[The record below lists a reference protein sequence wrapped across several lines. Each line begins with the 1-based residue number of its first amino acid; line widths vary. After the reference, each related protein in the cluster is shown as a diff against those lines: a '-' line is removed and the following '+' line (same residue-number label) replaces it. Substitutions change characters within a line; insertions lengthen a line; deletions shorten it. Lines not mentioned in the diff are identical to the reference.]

1 MGSTT
6 LVSANSKVPT
16 GVVRLWR
23 FLLAVAFGLV
33 PLCVWAGEFSVRGA
47 DTTLVEGVYLLNA
60 HVDYTFSSQALKAL
74 ENGIPL
80 TIRLDIEVQRRRSW
94 WWFDDDIASLEQRY
108 QLRYHAFSQ
117 QYLIRNLNSG
127 ALYTYPTLAS
137 AVEALGDIRDF
148 PLLDE
153 KLIKPHEK
161 YEVELRAYLD
171 IEALPSPLRPL
182 AYITP
187 AWHLGSEW
195 YKWSLTP

>member
-6 LVSANSKVPT
+6 LVSAHSEAPT
-16 GVVRLWR
+16 AGARLRRW
-23 FLLAVAFGLV
+23 LLALALGLV
-33 PLCVWAGEFSVRGA
+33 PLCVWAGEFTVRNA
-47 DTTLVEGVYLLNA
+47 DTNLVDGVYLLDA
-60 HVDYTFSSQALKAL
+60 HVDYSFSREALKAL
-74 ENGIPL
+74 DNGIPL
-80 TIRLDIEVQRRRSW
+80 TIRLDIEVQRKRSW
-94 WWFDDDIASLEQRY
+94 WFDADVASLEQRY

-117 QYLIRNLNSG
+117 QYLVRNLNSG

-153 KLIKPHEK
+153 KLIKPREA

>member
-1 MGSTT
+1 MGSIT
-6 LVSANSKVPT
+6 LVSAHSKGPT
-16 GVVRLWR
+16 AGARLRRW
-23 FLLAVAFGLV
+23 LLALAFGLV
-33 PLCVWAGEFSVRGA
+33 PLCAWAGEFSVRNA
-47 DTTLVEGVYLLNA
+47 DTNLVEGVYLLDA
-60 HVDYTFSSQALKAL
+60 HVDYSFSAEALKAL
-74 ENGIPL
+74 DNGIPL
-80 TIRLDIEVQRRRSW
+80 TIRLDIEVQRKRSW
-94 WWFDDDIASLEQRY
+94 WFDADVASLEQRY
-108 QLRYHAFSQ
+108 QLRYHAFSE
-117 QYLIRNLNSG
+117 QYLVRNLNSG

-153 KLIKPHEK
+153 KLIKPHAK

>member
-1 MGSTT
+1 MGSIT
-6 LVSANSKVPT
+6 LVSAHIEAPRA
-16 GVVRLWR
+16 GARLRRW
-23 FLLAVAFGLV
+23 LLALAIGLM
-33 PLCVWAGEFSVRGA
+33 PLCASAGEFSVRSA
-47 DTTLVEGVYLLNA
+47 STNLVDNVYLLDA
-60 HVDYTFSSQALKAL
+60 HVDYSFSSEALKAL
-74 ENGIPL
+74 DNGIPL
-80 TIRLDIEVQRRRSW
+80 TIRLDIEVQRKRT
-94 WWFDDDIASLEQRY
+94 WWFDEDVAALEQRY

-117 QYLIRNLNSG
+117 QYLVHNLNSG

-153 KLIKPHEK
+153 KLIQPHEH

-187 AWHLGSEW
+187 DWRLGSEW
-195 YKWSLTP
+195 YKWSLKP